1 MIAVAGSRAKLD
13 LALSLGADAAVDYS
27 TSDWPARVRKAAG
40 GAGVDVVYDI
50 VGGPVTAASL
60 QALAPGGELVFAA
73 LGRYA
78 IGAAELEAMITRNQ
92 SLRGFALL
100 PLLSAD
106 GLRAGLSELFHLA
119 ASGQLVT
126 QGGRYPL
133 DQAAEAHRS
142 LEERRS
148 TGKVVLIP

>member
-1 MIAVAGSRAKLD
+1 
-13 LALSLGADAAVDYS
+13 
-27 TSDWPARVRKAAG
+27 WPARVRKAAG